1 MFWPSMKL
9 LQEANSELNAYLVF
23 SLFKTMV
30 ILAILGKP
38 VADIVDFSL
47 KNKAA
52 ATKNSA

>member
-52 ATKNSA
+52 ATMNSA